1 MKKLVAISVMLVLL
15 TGAAFAQISGDLFI
29 ATHLVEG
36 NDVSDSDISMGR
48 LGRGGKWGLTFGEA
62 PGTGRVVYRIANNDL
77 WGWFAWRPIDLLRIK
92 LGHDRDGEWG
102 RAQISGWG
110 FTAGA
115 KDLVAISDYGGN
127 ALQFGGASG
136 LYMSEVGRASVWYPG
151 IGDGEDNALSISLY
165 PMDGLQ
171 INFAI
176 PKFADAV
183 GEMSAKISTFH
194 ASLFY
199 NIEDIG
205 QATLGFVGLGGLEK
219 DQDKNKSVGN
229 VYASFYLT
237 AIDGVRLDLGFR
249 YNLPWETAAG
259 VANGGGMMIGL
270 GLNMPSVVE
279 NLSFKLRAGAGL
291 SGKTSGADNNTEF
304 MVNILPAY
312 TISPGFVFYFFAG
325 MGMVLPAG
333 DGDSAMG
340 WFVNPYISYRA
351 GGITFWAGLKVDQRN
366 NQGTEGTPA
375 APGTKNL
382 RWAIP
387 FGFSA
392 NY

>member
-1 MKKLVAISVMLVLL
+1 MKKLIAISVMLVLL

-29 ATHLVEG
+29 ASHLLEG
-36 NDVSDSDISMGR
+36 NDQSNSDINMGR
-48 LGRGGKWGLTFGEA
+48 LGTGAKWSLTFGEA
-62 PGTGRVVYRIANNDL
+62 PGTGRVVWRLGDKDM
-77 WGWFAWRPIDLLRIK
+77 WGWFAWRPIDMLRIK
-92 LGHDRDGEWG
+92 FGHDRDGEWG
-102 RAQISGWG
+102 RAMITGWG

-115 KDLVAISDYGGN
+115 KDLVAVSDYGGPP
-127 ALQFGGASG
+127 ALQFGGG
-136 LYMSEVGRASVWYPG
+136 LYMNEVGRSSPWYIG
-151 IGDGEDNALSISLY
+151 IGDSEGYALSFSLY

-176 PKFADAV
+176 PKFADSST
-183 GEMSAKISTFH
+183 EMSAKLSTFH

-219 DQDKNKSVGN
+219 DMDKSKSVGN

-249 YNLPWETAAG
+249 YQLPWETAAG
-259 VANGGGMMIGL
+259 QANGGGMMIGL
-270 GLNMPSVVE
+270 GFNMPSVVE
-279 NLSFKLRAGAGL
+279 NLSFKLRAGVGL
-291 SGKTSGADNNTEF
+291 GGKTNNADDNTVL
-304 MVNILPAY
+304 MVGINPTY
-312 TISPGFVFYFFAG
+312 TIAPGFVFYFHAG
-325 MGMVLPAG
+325 LGMSMPSS
-333 DGDSAMG
+333 GDSTMG

-351 GGITFWAGLKVDQRN
+351 GGITFWAGLKVDQVT
-366 NQGTEGTPA
+366 NQGTDA
-375 APGTKNL
+375 QKQI
-382 RWAIP
+382 RWAVP